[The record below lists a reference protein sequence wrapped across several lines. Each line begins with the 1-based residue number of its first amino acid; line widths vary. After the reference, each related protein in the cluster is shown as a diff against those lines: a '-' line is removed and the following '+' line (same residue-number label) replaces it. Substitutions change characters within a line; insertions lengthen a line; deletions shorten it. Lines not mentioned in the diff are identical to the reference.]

1 MKKKIF
7 ALLPV
12 LLITVLCVLALPS
25 CGGYR
30 EYRRGAYRY
39 TVENGEA
46 TITE

>member
-1 MKKKIF
+1 MKKKLF

-30 EYRRGAYRY
+30 EPLHRGKR
-39 TVENGEA
+39 
-46 TITE
+46 